1 MSSTRSNLPVHHVN
15 KARSLGQEEYSRPS
29 TTEEVVAEEQDSDHA
44 DHVHDKEAQLDERS
58 ALSRTVTAES
68 VIPPPP
74 DGGLHAWL
82 KVFGGFM
89 IYINIWGFTLTYGAF
104 QAYYK
109 STLLRDSSPSS
120 ISWIGTVQAWLL
132 IVIGVLSGP
141 LFDLGYFRS
150 MLLVGNFLVVFGIM
164 MLSLSTT
171 YWQVFLSQGLCMG
184 LGAGLLYI
192 PSLALVGIW
201 FSKKRAL
208 AMGIVMS
215 GIAVGGVIYIL
226 MFDRLTKSAG
236 FPWAIRGIGFV
247 ALAAALLSIPALLS
261 GSSVLATKRRR
272 RSLFDKSA
280 LTDRLFLLFT
290 CCSFSTF
297 LGYIVPYFYI
307 PTYAIQRLGSSE
319 STGLMMLVL
328 SVAGSFFGRLLSGVL
343 AHYAGAIVTWALCA
357 FASGVLALS
366 WIGIEKESTFIAF
379 SILWGFFSAALV
391 TVPSAAFANI
401 TPDLSRLG
409 TRLGMSWSVSSIAS
423 LIGAP
428 IAGALL
434 RRDDSGQTNFLG
446 VQIWSGACLMVGT
459 LWLCVLWLVTVR
471 TQKKGWRV

>member
-1 MSSTRSNLPVHHVN
+1 MSSPLDLKEKQPLSSELAESQQT
-15 KARSLGQEEYSRPS
+15 SRPS
-29 TTEEVVAEEQDSDHA
+29 SAEVLEASPYCDEEKGTEAIQHAEKPFDARSTRTT
-44 DHVHDKEAQLDERS
+44 
-58 ALSRTVTAES
+58 ES

-89 IYINIWGFTLTYGAF
+89 IYINIWGFTLSYGAF

-109 STLLRDSSPSS
+109 SDLLSSSTPSA

-132 IVIGVLSGP
+132 IFFGVLSGP
-141 LFDLGYFRS
+141 LFDLGYFRV
-150 MLLVGNFLVVFGIM
+150 MLVVGNFLVVFGIM
-164 MLSLSTT
+164 MLSLSTE
-171 YWQVFLSQGLCMG
+171 YWQVFLSQGICMG

-201 FSKKRAL
+201 FDKKRAIAL
-208 AMGIVMS
+208 GIVMS
-215 GIAVGGVIYIL
+215 GIAVGGVVYII
-226 MFDRLTKSAG
+226 MFDRLLKTSG
-236 FPWAIRGIGFV
+236 FPWAMRAIGFV

-261 GSSVLATKRRR
+261 GSGVLATKRKARA
-272 RSLFDKSA
+272 LFDKTA
-280 LTDRLFLLFT
+280 YKDKLFLIFT

-307 PTYAIQRLGSSE
+307 PTYARDHLGLSQ
-319 STGLMMLVL
+319 STGLYTLVM
-328 SVAGSFFGRLLSGVL
+328 AIAASFFGRLVSGAL
-343 AHYAGAIVTWALCA
+343 AQWLGPIVTWTLCT
-357 FASGVLALS
+357 FASGILS
-366 WIGIEKESTFIAF
+366 LCWITIDKESNFIAF

-391 TVPSAAFANI
+391 TLPSAAFANI

-428 IAGALL
+428 IAGSLL
-434 RRDDSGQTNFLG
+434 RKDADGHTNFIG
-446 VQIWSGACLMVGT
+446 VQIWSGVCLMVGT
-459 LWLCVLWLVTVR
+459 VCLCVLWFATMKA
-471 TQKKGWRV
+471 QNKGWRI

>member
-1 MSSTRSNLPVHHVN
+1 MSTTFDLVEEEKEPAAGGSTSTEEHVV
-15 KARSLGQEEYSRPS
+15 SRPTS
-29 TTEEVVAEEQDSDHA
+29 AQDYG
-44 DHVHDKEAQLDERS
+44 QLDIEKQEHGIHEEAENDRNP
-58 ALSRTVTAES
+58 LSRAVTTDS

-82 KVFGGFM
+82 KVFGGFF
-89 IYINIWGFTLTYGAF
+89 IYVNIWGFTLTYGAF
-104 QAYYK
+104 QAYYRN
-109 STLLRDSSPSS
+109 TLLRNETPSA

-132 IVIGVLSGP
+132 IFIGVMSGP

-150 MLLVGNFLVVFGIM
+150 MLIVGNFLVVFGIM

-192 PSLALVGIW
+192 PSLALVGVW
-201 FSKKRAL
+201 FDRKRAL
-208 AMGIVMS
+208 ALGIVMS
-215 GIAVGGVIYIL
+215 GIAVGGVIYII

-236 FPWAIRGIGFV
+236 FPWAMRAIGFV
-247 ALAAALLSIPALLS
+247 ALVAACLSIPALLS
-261 GSSVLATKRRR
+261 GSKMLATKRKARA
-272 RSLFDKSA
+272 LFDKSA
-280 LTDRLFLLFT
+280 LHDRLFLIFT
-290 CCSFSTF
+290 ACSFFTF
-297 LGYIVPYFYI
+297 LGYMVPYFYI
-307 PTYAIQRLGSSE
+307 PTYARERLGSSD
-319 STGLMMLVL
+319 SLSLYMLVFAI
-328 SVAGSFFGRLLSGVL
+328 AGSFFGRLTSGVI
-343 AHYAGAIVTWALCA
+343 AHFAGAIVTWILCV

-366 WIGIEKESTFIAF
+366 WISIEKESTFIAF

-434 RRDDSGQTNFLG
+434 KKKDGRTDFIG
-446 VQIWSGACLMVGT
+446 VKVWSAVCLMLGT
-459 LWLCVLWLVTVR
+459 MWLVVLYVVTVR

>member
-1 MSSTRSNLPVHHVN
+1 MSQSDVEEKHVVRD
-15 KARSLGQEEYSRPS
+15 KAVSQEDMSRPS
-29 TTEEVVAEEQDSDHA
+29 SSIHDDIHRQVETANSHEVAG
-44 DHVHDKEAQLDERS
+44 DKEAQIDARS
-58 ALSRTVTAES
+58 TLTAES
-68 VIPPPP
+68 AIPPPP

-104 QAYYK
+104 QTYYRT
-109 STLLRDSSPSS
+109 TLLTSSTPSA

-132 IVIGVLSGP
+132 IVIGTLSGP

-150 MLLVGNFLVVFGIM
+150 MLLVGNFLVVLGIM
-164 MLSLSTT
+164 MLSLSTQ
-171 YWQVFLSQGLCMG
+171 YWQVFLSQGVCMG

-192 PSLALVGIW
+192 PSLAMVGVW

-215 GIAVGGVIYIL
+215 GIAVGGVIYII
-226 MFDRLTKSAG
+226 MFDRLTKTAG
-236 FPWAIRGIGFV
+236 FPWAIRAIGFV

-261 GSSVLATKRRR
+261 GSAWLKHKRKRRA
-272 RSLFDKSA
+272 LFDKSA
-280 LTDRLFLLFT
+280 LHDRLFLIFT
-290 CCSFSTF
+290 ACSFSTF

-307 PTYAIQRLGSSE
+307 PTYARERLGSSE
-319 STGLMMLVL
+319 STALYMLVL
-328 SVAGSFFGRLLSGVL
+328 AIAGSFFGRLVSGVA
-343 AHYAGAIVTWALCA
+343 AHWVGAIVTWGLCA
-357 FASGVLALS
+357 FASGLLALV
-366 WIGIEKESTFIAF
+366 WISIETEKSFIAF

-409 TRLGMSWSVSSIAS
+409 TRLGMSWSVSSIAT

-434 RRDDSGQTNFLG
+434 KKTDGRTNFIG
-446 VQIWSGACLMVGT
+446 VQVWSGACLMVGT
-459 LWLCVLWLVTVR
+459 GWLVVLWTVTVK

>member
-1 MSSTRSNLPVHHVN
+1 MSQSDVEEKHVVRD
-15 KARSLGQEEYSRPS
+15 KAVSQEDMSRPS
-29 TTEEVVAEEQDSDHA
+29 SSIHNDIHQQEETASNHEVAG
-44 DHVHDKEAQLDERS
+44 DKEAQIDARS
-58 ALSRTVTAES
+58 TFTAES
-68 VIPPPP
+68 AIPPPP

-104 QAYYK
+104 QTYYRT
-109 STLLRDSSPSS
+109 TLLTSSTPSA

-132 IVIGVLSGP
+132 IVIGTLSGP

-150 MLLVGNFLVVFGIM
+150 MLLVGNFLVVLGIM
-164 MLSLSTT
+164 MLSLSTQ
-171 YWQVFLSQGLCMG
+171 YWQVFLSQGVCMG
-184 LGAGLLYI
+184 MGAGLLYI
-192 PSLALVGIW
+192 PSLAMVGVW

-215 GIAVGGVIYIL
+215 GIAVGGVIYII
-226 MFDRLTKSAG
+226 MFDRLTKTAG
-236 FPWAIRGIGFV
+236 FPWAIRAIGFV

-261 GSSVLATKRRR
+261 GSAWLKHKRKRRA
-272 RSLFDKSA
+272 LFDKSA
-280 LTDRLFLLFT
+280 LHDRLFLVFT
-290 CCSFSTF
+290 ACSFSTF

-307 PTYAIQRLGSSE
+307 PTYARERLGSSE
-319 STGLMMLVL
+319 STALYMLVL
-328 SVAGSFFGRLLSGVL
+328 AIAGSFFGRLVSGVA
-343 AHYAGAIVTWALCA
+343 AHWVGAIVTWGLCA
-357 FASGVLALS
+357 FASGLLALV
-366 WIGIEKESTFIAF
+366 WISIETEKSFIAF

-409 TRLGMSWSVSSIAS
+409 TRLGMSWSVSSIAT

-434 RRDDSGQTNFLG
+434 KKTDGRTNFIG
-446 VQIWSGACLMVGT
+446 VQVWSGACLMVGT
-459 LWLCVLWLVTVR
+459 GWLVVLWVVTVKS
-471 TQKKGWRV
+471 QKKGWRV

>member
-1 MSSTRSNLPVHHVN
+1 MSQSDTEEKHVI
-15 KARSLGQEEYSRPS
+15 KDTAVSQEDISRPS
-29 TTEEVVAEEQDSDHA
+29 SSIHDEHHHENEPVQDYEPVADKEVQIDARSTMTTE
-44 DHVHDKEAQLDERS
+44 S
-58 ALSRTVTAES
+58 A
-68 VIPPPP
+68 IPPPP

-104 QAYYK
+104 QTYYRT
-109 STLLRDSSPSS
+109 TLLTSSSPSA

-150 MLLVGNFLVVFGIM
+150 MLLVGNFLVVLGIM
-164 MLSLSTT
+164 MLSLSTK

-192 PSLALVGIW
+192 PSLAMVGVW
-201 FSKKRAL
+201 FSKKRAFAL
-208 AMGIVMS
+208 GIVMS
-215 GIAVGGVIYIL
+215 GIAVGGVIYIT
-226 MFDRLTKSAG
+226 MFDRLVRTAG
-236 FPWAIRGIGFV
+236 FPWAIRAIGFV

-261 GSSVLATKRRR
+261 GSAWLKHKRKRRA
-272 RSLFDKSA
+272 LFDKTA
-280 LTDRLFLLFT
+280 LHDRLFLIFT
-290 CCSFSTF
+290 ACSFSTF

-307 PTYAIQRLGSSE
+307 PTYARERLGSSE
-319 STGLMMLVL
+319 STALYMLVL
-328 SVAGSFFGRLLSGVL
+328 AIAGSFFGRLVSGVF
-343 AHYAGAIVTWALCA
+343 AHFLGAIVTWALCA
-357 FASGVLALS
+357 FSSGVLALC
-366 WIGIEKESTFIAF
+366 WIRIETEKTFIAF

-434 RRDDSGQTNFLG
+434 KKTNGRTNFIG
-446 VQIWSGACLMVGT
+446 VQVWSGVCLMIGT
-459 LWLCVLWLVTVR
+459 CWLVVLWTVTMR
-471 TQKKGWRV
+471 KQKKGWKV